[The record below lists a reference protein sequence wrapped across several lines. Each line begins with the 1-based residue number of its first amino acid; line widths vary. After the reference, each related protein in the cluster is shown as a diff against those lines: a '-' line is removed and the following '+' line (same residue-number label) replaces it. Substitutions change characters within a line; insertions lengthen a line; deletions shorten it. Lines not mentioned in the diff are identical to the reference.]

1 MNLGRS
7 SWFLGTADRPSA
19 SKHVNSEKMIW
30 ILLVFGLTSVCGIFA
45 VKKSQNVYQAEE
57 NHNITIGWDVQTTMD
72 LSAAF
77 LECVS
82 GSLKTVYYMVKGS
95 EVPGAQHQQ
104 FAGRVQCD
112 RDALRKGRI
121 RLHLSTVTAGDSGSY
136 WCSLAVDYD
145 NVKKQWAF
153 ESSVKFLLN
162 VIPDGGDSDVS
173 TPGAAA
179 SGRGSILGENPPQEN
194 PYQDYVFL
202 ALFIGALAAMNLAA
216 LAVIIFCQRQEEK
229 DSSTESLVH
238 QQRHEVTVNIP
249 DGSASPAAFLLI
261 SSNQ

>member
-82 GSLKTVYYMVKGS
+82 GALKTVYYMVKGS

-153 ESSVKFLLN
+153 ESS
-162 VIPDGGDSDVS
+162 
-173 TPGAAA
+173 
-179 SGRGSILGENPPQEN
+179 GENPPQEN

-229 DSSTESLVH
+229 GPNQDSSTESLVD

-249 DGSASPAAFLLI
+249 DGSDSPAAFLLI

>member
-1 MNLGRS
+1 MFHLLLNFFTVNVENL
-7 SWFLGTADRPSA
+7 LQ
-19 SKHVNSEKMIW
+19 
-30 ILLVFGLTSVCGIFA
+30 GLIFTVLWVCH
-45 VKKSQNVYQAEE
+45 QNVYQAEE

-82 GSLKTVYYMVKGS
+82 GALKTVYYMVKGS

-153 ESSVKFLLN
+153 EKQTALLTVPLSKHHNN
-162 VIPDGGDSDVS
+162 VLHVGEISHRTDSD
-173 TPGAAA
+173 
-179 SGRGSILGENPPQEN
+179 RN
-194 PYQDYVFL
+194 
-202 ALFIGALAAMNLAA
+202 
-216 LAVIIFCQRQEEK
+216 
-229 DSSTESLVH
+229 
-238 QQRHEVTVNIP
+238 
-249 DGSASPAAFLLI
+249 
-261 SSNQ
+261 

>member
-82 GSLKTVYYMVKGS
+82 GALKTVYYMVKGS

-162 VIPDGGDSDVS
+162 VTPVGDGSDVS

-179 SGRGSILGENPPQEN
+179 SGRGSNTSDKRLYTSDILGENPPQEN

-229 DSSTESLVH
+229 GFKHRVPG
-238 QQRHEVTVNIP
+238 R
-249 DGSASPAAFLLI
+249 PAKT
-261 SSNQ
+261 